1 MREFSRLNTI
11 FASFSDEGF
20 RRKLEALASQ
30 LRCQIYWSEDP
41 PDIVAVPWF
50 VALADRSVLGDDA
63 WALYEEYRKEIG
75 EIEWCFLID
84 NGPPSCFAFKQMQI
98 EVPEIQDSLIGMIR
112 NLHPQAIDRY
122 KVDLCY
128 IGKE

>member
-30 LRCQIYWSEDP
+30 LQCRIYWSEDS

-50 VALADRSVLGDDA
+50 VAVVDRKVLSTDA
-63 WALYEEYRKEIG
+63 WTLYEEYCKEIG
-75 EIEWCFLID
+75 EKEWCFLID
-84 NGPPSCFAFKQMQI
+84 NGPPSYFAFKQMQI
-98 EVPEIQDSLIGMIR
+98 EAPEIQDSLIEMIR
-112 NLHPQAIDRY
+112 NLHPQAMHKY
-122 KVDLCY
+122 KVNLSFKD
-128 IGKE
+128 